1 MWRRVRRGLWVGK
14 RATQIARASVYP
26 RVVWLLRRL
35 PRKLFTPCALV
46 LGAFLFV
53 FYRRGV
59 VRANLAFAF
68 PEWSSTQRRQTVWA
82 YYQHLARVLVESLHA
97 TDYTEAELRDHVT
110 LEQTEVIT
118 EALARGQGVVFLTGH
133 FGNWEWLARRA
144 AIEWGRLAVLYNRPH
159 DDALDEILVKLRS
172 EAGMTLITYTDARG
186 SIRWLRN
193 GGILGIT
200 MDQEPL
206 TGVAAP
212 LFGRPALTH
221 TGPFR
226 LARLAHAVV
235 VTGFCHRVRTGRYR
249 ARMEP
254 FPLTSSEPDE
264 RSILAEA
271 TEFNA
276 RLENAVRQDPSQ
288 WLWTHRRWKRGWKLG
303 PDPMRQVPAPLSP
316 RS

>member
-1 MWRRVRRGLWVGK
+1 VDNRAAQLVRTR
-14 RATQIARASVYP
+14 VYP

-35 PRKLFTPCALV
+35 PRRLLTPSALV
-46 LGAFLFV
+46 LAALLFV
-53 FYRRGV
+53 LYRRGV

-82 YYQHLARVLVESLHA
+82 YYKHLARLMVESLHT
-97 TDYTEAELRDHVT
+97 TDYTEVEFRDRVV
-110 LEQTEVIT
+110 LEQKEVMS

-144 AIEWGRLAVLYNRPH
+144 AIEWGRLAVLYSRPH
-159 DDALDEILVKLRS
+159 DDALDELLVKLRG
-172 EAGMTLITYTDARG
+172 EAGMTLIKYTDARS
-186 SIRWLRN
+186 SIRWLRK

-206 TGVAAP
+206 TGVTAP

-221 TGPFR
+221 AGPFR
-226 LARLAHAVV
+226 LARMAHSVV
-235 VTGFCHRVRTGRYR
+235 VTGFCHRVGTGRYR
-249 ARMEP
+249 ARFEP
-254 FPLTSSEPDE
+254 FPLTGAKSDE
-264 RSILAEA
+264 RAILVEA

-276 RLENAVRQDPSQ
+276 RLEDAVRRNPDQ
-288 WLWTHRRWKRGWKLG
+288 WLWTHRRWKRAWKLK
-303 PDPMRQVPAPLSP
+303 PDQIQQVPAPLSP